1 MISFLSIQRFFREIN
16 FQENFSWNW
25 FHWCCAAT
33 EIYLPILVLRSFFP
47 WNCRPRHK
55 TWGLFARRRAR
66 YISFLTLKS
75 VHSNYYY
82 SLKKNE
88 NTAPLFT
95 LLCLETTGGA
105 REACLILWYLSLRQ
119 NKLHLCY
126 IRLWFFLCN
135 ILQKKTWISFM
146 PCWIRGTT
154 VFLTFALNALEI

>member
-1 MISFLSIQRFFREIN
+1 MFFPWN
-16 FQENFSWNW
+16 QFQENFSWNW
-25 FHWCCAAT
+25 FSLMLCCNRN
-33 EIYLPILVLRSFFP
+33 IPILLLRSFFP

-82 SLKKNE
+82 SLKKKWKQCGG
-88 NTAPLFT
+88 ALFT
-95 LLCLETTGGA
+95 LLCLETTGGV

-126 IRLWFFLCN
+126 IRLWLFFCN
-135 ILQKKTWISFM
+135 ILQKKL
-146 PCWIRGTT
+146 G
-154 VFLTFALNALEI
+154 FLLCLAELEEQ